1 MYKIDGTTISLTRGD
16 SLYVQLAIKQGT
28 QTYTPAEGDVIKF
41 TIRKTYSTPI
51 LIQKTISH
59 DTLVL
64 HLLPSDT
71 KELPYG
77 RYVYDV
83 ELTTADGDVD
93 TFIDRAAFVL
103 TEEVT

>member
-16 SLYVQLAIKQGT
+16 SLYVQITMKQGT
-28 QTYTPAEGDVIKF
+28 QTYVPAEGDVIKF
-41 TIRKTYSTPI
+41 TVRKTYSTPI
-51 LIQKTISH
+51 LIQKTIPH
-59 DTLVL
+59 DTLML

-71 KELPYG
+71 KELKYG
-77 RYVYDV
+77 YYVYDV

-93 TFIDRAAFVL
+93 TFVDKASFIL

>member
-16 SLYVQLAIKQGT
+16 SLYATIAMKQGT

-41 TIRKTYSTPI
+41 TVRKTYSTPV
-51 LIQKTISH
+51 LIQKTIPH
-59 DTLVL
+59 DTLML
-64 HLLPSDT
+64 HLLPADT

-93 TFIDRAAFVL
+93 TFIDKASFIL